1 MNIIPGYMLPKWL
14 TFSPRGHLRRRL
26 RVWADPSPPP
36 PICGRRTA
44 TGNSRVSCCSCEML
58 RCDLV
63 LPASRLSRLFFNA
76 GDEYVVR
83 NVVINLISLTKNY
96 HEGRPPVPLP
106 LCPPRPSVGGRLAA
120 KAAREGIL
128 WGGSKAERGER
139 ENKT

>member
-1 MNIIPGYMLPKWL
+1 
-14 TFSPRGHLRRRL
+14 
-26 RVWADPSPPP
+26 
-36 PICGRRTA
+36 
-44 TGNSRVSCCSCEML
+44 ML
-58 RCDLV
+58 RSDLV
-63 LPASRLSRLFFNA
+63 LPASGLGTLFFNA

-128 WGGSKAERGER
+128 WGGSKAERGRER
-139 ENKT
+139 TRPRAEQKRLEPMGRKGCFHIYGSNPILGKLG

>member
-1 MNIIPGYMLPKWL
+1 MKSVRQQFQFEPLDENPTTLSVETVG
-14 TFSPRGHLRRRL
+14 
-26 RVWADPSPPP
+26 
-36 PICGRRTA
+36 GRTIEYRT
-44 TGNSRVSCCSCEML
+44 SRYKVPL
-58 RCDLV
+58 
-63 LPASRLSRLFFNA
+63 FNA
-76 GDEYVVR
+76 GNEYVVR

-106 LCPPRPSVGGRLAA
+106 LCPPSPSVGGRLAA

>member
-1 MNIIPGYMLPKWL
+1 M
-14 TFSPRGHLRRRL
+14 
-26 RVWADPSPPP
+26 
-36 PICGRRTA
+36 
-44 TGNSRVSCCSCEML
+44 
-58 RCDLV
+58 
-63 LPASRLSRLFFNA
+63 LPASGLGTLFFNA